1 MRSDHKHFFIVG
13 AITLTAVLVA
23 LFSLNSTLGS
33 DQEPIRAPDF
43 SGTTQDGQNFSL
55 SDFQGEVVVL
65 HITNIESPLC
75 IECEKALESQ
85 IGELQRLVENKPD
98 VNLVTLNVRKNP
110 YSKDG
115 RTLSE
120 SWWGAKVSWIWAED
134 FEPYRIAARYV
145 DFTNF
150 EGGFSNP
157 TILLIDREGMVVG
170 IYHVYQLGKG
180 MIDGVQDAPT
190 LQAKVEAL
198 ERGEWVGMEGAVSLQ
213 RVTLIGMFGLGIITS
228 FSPCSLALLIAMF
241 SYIMTSRRR
250 KVLSDDE
257 DYGSSAREGL
267 WIGIAFTLGMAIVF
281 FVLGLFISNLGVF
294 VRDSRFFDLAAGV
307 LLVVLGINVF
317 KPIGEIL
324 EPIKARLPAR
334 REEEVE
340 FREKKG
346 LMERAVNLS
355 IGLFKH
361 SVFIGAF
368 TLGAFFALG
377 WAPCAISLVFPA
389 LIWLISQDI
398 SALTGGLMLFVFG
411 VGHGV
416 PIVPIATFSRSFGGK
431 LGEDYLAVGSAI
443 VKAFGI
449 MIIITG
455 LVYAARYFGYK
466 LW

>member
-1 MRSDHKHFFIVG
+1 MRSDHKHLFVVG
-13 AITLTAVLVA
+13 ALTVFIVLVA

-43 SGTTQDGQNFSL
+43 SCTTQDGQNFSL
-55 SDFQGEVVVL
+55 SDFEGEVVVL

-75 IECEKALESQ
+75 IECEKALAAQ

-98 VNLVTLNVRKNP
+98 VTIITLNVRKNP

-115 RTLSE
+115 MTLSE
-120 SWWGAKVSWIWAED
+120 SWWDAEVGWIWAED
-134 FEPYRIAARYV
+134 FEPYRIAGKYV

-157 TILLIDREGMVVG
+157 TILLIDREGMLVG
-170 IYHVYQLGKG
+170 VYHVYQLGRG
-180 MIDGVQDAPT
+180 EIDGIQDASD

-198 ERGEWVGMEGAVSLQ
+198 ERGEWEGMEGMVSLQ

-281 FVLGLFISNLGVF
+281 FVVGLFISNLGIF

-317 KPIGEIL
+317 KPIGEVL
-324 EPIKARLPAR
+324 EPIKARLPQ
-334 REEEVE
+334 REEE

-368 TLGAFFALG
+368 ALGVFFALG

-389 LIWLISQDI
+389 LIWLVSQDI

-416 PIVPIATFSRSFGGK
+416 PIIPIATFSRSFGGK
-431 LGEDYLAVGSAI
+431 LGEEYLAVGSAI

>member
-1 MRSDHKHFFIVG
+1 MRSDHKHFLIVVSL
-13 AITLTAVLVA
+13 TLIIVLVA

-33 DQEPIRAPDF
+33 SAEPIPAPDF
-43 SGTTQDGQNFSL
+43 EAADLNGVNFSL
-55 SDFQGEVVVL
+55 SDFEGEVVVL

-75 IECEKALESQ
+75 VECEKTLAAQ

-98 VNLVTLNVRKNP
+98 VKLITLNVRKNP

-115 RTLSE
+115 MTLSQ
-120 SWWGAKVSWIWAED
+120 SWWDADVSWIWAED
-134 FEPYRIAARYV
+134 FEPYEIASKYV

-157 TILLIDREGMVVG
+157 TILLIDRDGMVAGV
-170 IYHVYQLGKG
+170 YHVYQLGRG
-180 MIDGVQDAPT
+180 EIDGIQDAEA

-198 ERGEWVGMEGAVSLQ
+198 ERGEWAGMEGSVSIQNITFL
-213 RVTLIGMFGLGIITS
+213 GMFGLGVITS

-241 SYIMTSRRR
+241 SYIVTSRRKR
-250 KVLSDDE
+250 VLSDDQ
-257 DYGSSAREGL
+257 DYGSSSREGL
-267 WIGIAFTLGMAIVF
+267 LIGVAFTLGMAIVF
-281 FVLGLFISNLGVF
+281 FVVGLFISNLGVF

-324 EPIKARLPAR
+324 EPIKARLPSR
-334 REEEVE
+334 GEED

-346 LMERAVNLS
+346 FMERAVNLS

-368 TLGAFFALG
+368 TLGVFFALG
-377 WAPCAISLVFPA
+377 WAPCAVSLVFPA
-389 LIWLISQDI
+389 LIWLMSQDI
-398 SALTGGLMLFVFG
+398 SDLTGGLMLFVFG
-411 VGHGV
+411 VCHRV
-416 PIVPIATFSRSFGGK
+416 PIIPIVTISRSFGGK
-431 LGEDYLAVGSAI
+431 MGEEYLPIGKWV
-443 VKAFGI
+443 VKFFGL
-449 MIIITG
+449 MIIVTG
-455 LVYAARYFGYK
+455 LVFAARYFGYK

>member
-1 MRSDHKHFFIVG
+1 MRSDHKHFLIVVSL
-13 AITLTAVLVA
+13 TLIIVLVA

-33 DQEPIRAPDF
+33 SAEPIPAPDF
-43 SGTTQDGQNFSL
+43 EAADLNGVNFSL
-55 SDFQGEVVVL
+55 SDFEGEVVVL

-75 IECEKALESQ
+75 VECEKTLAAQ

-98 VNLVTLNVRKNP
+98 VKLITLNVRKNP

-115 RTLSE
+115 MTLSQ
-120 SWWGAKVSWIWAED
+120 SWWDADVSWIWAED
-134 FEPYRIAARYV
+134 FEPYEIASKYV

-157 TILLIDREGMVVG
+157 TILLIDRDGMVAGV
-170 IYHVYQLGKG
+170 YHVYQLGRG
-180 MIDGVQDAPT
+180 EIDGIQDAEA

-198 ERGEWVGMEGAVSLQ
+198 ERGEWAGMEGSVSIQNITFL
-213 RVTLIGMFGLGIITS
+213 GMFGLGVITS

-241 SYIMTSRRR
+241 SYIMTSRRKR
-250 KVLSDDE
+250 VLSDDQ
-257 DYGSSAREGL
+257 DYGSSSREGL
-267 WIGIAFTLGMAIVF
+267 LIGVAFTLGMAIVF
-281 FVLGLFISNLGVF
+281 FVVGLFISNLGVF

-324 EPIKARLPAR
+324 EPIKARLPSR
-334 REEEVE
+334 GEED

-346 LMERAVNLS
+346 FMERAVNLS

-368 TLGAFFALG
+368 TLGVFFALG
-377 WAPCAISLVFPA
+377 WAPCAVSLVFPA
-389 LIWLISQDI
+389 LIWLMSQDI
-398 SALTGGLMLFVFG
+398 SVLTGGLMLFVFG

-416 PIVPIATFSRSFGGK
+416 PIIPIATFSRSFGGK
-431 LGEDYLAVGSAI
+431 MGEEYLAIGKWV
-443 VKAFGI
+443 VKFFGL
-449 MIIITG
+449 MIIVTG
-455 LVYAARYFGYK
+455 LVFAARYFGYK

>member
-13 AITLTAVLVA
+13 AITLIVVLVA

-43 SGTTQDGQNFSL
+43 SCTTQDGQNFSL
-55 SDFQGEVVVL
+55 SDFEGEVVVL

-75 IECEKALESQ
+75 IECEKALAAQ

-98 VNLVTLNVRKNP
+98 VTIITLNVRKNP

-115 RTLSE
+115 MTLSE
-120 SWWGAKVSWIWAED
+120 SWWDAEVGWIWAED
-134 FEPYRIAARYV
+134 FEPYRIAGKYV

-170 IYHVYQLGKG
+170 VYHVYQLGRG
-180 MIDGVQDAPT
+180 EIDGIQYASD

-198 ERGEWVGMEGAVSLQ
+198 ERGEWEGMEGMVSLQ

-281 FVLGLFISNLGVF
+281 FVVGLFISNLGIF

-317 KPIGEIL
+317 KPIGEVL
-324 EPIKARLPAR
+324 EPIKARLPQ
-334 REEEVE
+334 REEE

-368 TLGAFFALG
+368 ASGSSSPSAGRL
-377 WAPCAISLVFPA
+377 APYPWYFP
-389 LIWLISQDI
+389 
-398 SALTGGLMLFVFG
+398 
-411 VGHGV
+411 
-416 PIVPIATFSRSFGGK
+416 P
-431 LGEDYLAVGSAI
+431 
-443 VKAFGI
+443 
-449 MIIITG
+449 
-455 LVYAARYFGYK
+455 
-466 LW
+466 

>member
-1 MRSDHKHFFIVG
+1 MRSDHKHLFIVG
-13 AITLTAVLVA
+13 AITLIVVLVA

-43 SGTTQDGQNFSL
+43 SCTTQDGQNFSL
-55 SDFQGEVVVL
+55 SDFEGEVVVL

-75 IECEKALESQ
+75 IECEKALAAQ

-98 VNLVTLNVRKNP
+98 VTIITLNVRKNP

-115 RTLSE
+115 MTLSE
-120 SWWGAKVSWIWAED
+120 SWWDAEVGWIWAED
-134 FEPYRIAARYV
+134 FEPYRIAGKYV

-170 IYHVYQLGKG
+170 VYHVYQLGRG
-180 MIDGVQDAPT
+180 EIDGIQYASD

-198 ERGEWVGMEGAVSLQ
+198 ERGEWEGMEGMVSLQ

-281 FVLGLFISNLGVF
+281 FVVGLFISNLGIF

-317 KPIGEIL
+317 KPIGEVL
-324 EPIKARLPAR
+324 EPIKARLPQ
-334 REEEVE
+334 REEE

-368 TLGAFFALG
+368 ALGVFFALG

-389 LIWLISQDI
+389 LIWLVSQDI

-416 PIVPIATFSRSFGGK
+416 PIIPIATFSRSFGGK
-431 LGEDYLAVGSAI
+431 LGEEYLAVGSAI

>member
-1 MRSDHKHFFIVG
+1 MRSDHKHLFVVG
-13 AITLTAVLVA
+13 ALTVFIVLVA

-43 SGTTQDGQNFSL
+43 YGTTQDGQNFSL
-55 SDFQGEVVVL
+55 SDFDGEVAVL

-75 IECEKALESQ
+75 IECEKALAAQ
-85 IGELQRLVENKPD
+85 IGELQKLVEKRPD
-98 VNLVTLNVRKNP
+98 VNLITLNVRKNP

-115 RTLSE
+115 STLSE
-120 SWWGAKVSWIWAED
+120 SWWGANVSWIWAED

-157 TILLIDREGMVVG
+157 TILLIDREGMVAGV
-170 IYHVYQLGKG
+170 YHVYQLGKG
-180 MIDGVQDAPT
+180 EIDGIQDAPT
-190 LQAKVEAL
+190 LQAKIEAL
-198 ERGEWVGMEGAVSLQ
+198 ERGEWEGMEGTVSLH
-213 RVTLIGMFGLGIITS
+213 RVTLIGMFGLGVITS

-250 KVLSDDE
+250 KVLSDDP
-257 DYGSSAREGL
+257 DYGSSSREGL
-267 WIGIAFTLGMAIVF
+267 LIGIAFTLGMAIVF
-281 FVLGLFISNLGVF
+281 FVVGLFISNLGVF
-294 VRDSRFFDLAAGV
+294 VRDSRFFDLAAGI
-307 LLVVLGINVF
+307 LLVALGINVF

-334 REEEVE
+334 REVE

-355 IGLFKH
+355 ISLFKH

-368 TLGAFFALG
+368 TLGVFFALG

-389 LIWLISQDI
+389 LIWLMSQEI

-416 PIVPIATFSRSFGGK
+416 PIIPIATFSRSFGGK
-431 LGEDYLAVGSAI
+431 LGEEYLAVGSAI
-443 VKAFGI
+443 VKVFGI
-449 MIIITG
+449 MIIATG
-455 LVYAARYFGYK
+455 LVYAARYFGFK

>member
-1 MRSDHKHFFIVG
+1 MRSDHKHFLIVG

-120 SWWGAKVSWIWAED
+120 SWWGAHVSWIWAED

-416 PIVPIATFSRSFGGK
+416 PIIPIATFSRSFGGK

-449 MIIITG
+449 MIIATG